1 MKHPTLHALAPVAL
15 LALTAPVL
23 SCGDK
28 DAGDTGESE
37 GSSEIADESW
47 SINLITESLD
57 FGEQDL
63 SSSSSQVIILQNN
76 GESDIFIQDLQATAG
91 TGVTATMPD
100 VPMLARGDVANVVV
114 TWAPKDIGPMSGE
127 VTLVLGP
134 SSTNTESFTVPVSG
148 SASGATVVISA
159 QQYDFGDIN
168 VGCESELT
176 VTITNTGNAALSVD
190 SVHIEGDASMT
201 VDLKEFELPLDLEP
215 FQSLD
220 VDVTYSPEDA
230 DGDLAYLT
238 VQTAADTVASTFEGR
253 GAVDGIDEVTYEV
266 GVTQRATML
275 WHINEVALPNVSW
288 AYYYEPFW
296 ASLPHFF
303 DKLAESRAYYRIAFL
318 WGTDGSVDGS
328 TTYIDHTMSTDQAMD
343 AVSEMLQNGS
353 QIGDNDRNFTSL
365 LAAIPA
371 QSEWLFEDEYWDE
384 SKLSLITVQRDVEQS
399 GGSWAN
405 YVAQA
410 QAYKDDPAN
419 LVFHA
424 IAGPPPSG
432 CGYAEYFSG
441 YYEAVIATDGLFL
454 SVCEEDWDA
463 HMEKIVAASL
473 GGGGEYFPLSGNPL
487 VSTITVYIDD
497 VSSSEG
503 WEYDED
509 LNSIV
514 FDDESYPSEGTEV
527 RIKYMKALGCG

>member
-1 MKHPTLHALAPVAL
+1 MKHPTLHALAPWAL
-15 LALTAPVL
+15 LALTAPML

-28 DAGDTGESE
+28 AAGDTGEGEST
-37 GSSEIADESW
+37 GAPVDESW
-47 SINLITESLD
+47 SVNVITESLD

-63 SSSSSQVIILQNN
+63 SASSTQTIMLQNN
-76 GESDIFIQDLQATAG
+76 GDSDVFIQDLRVTEG
-91 TGVTATMPD
+91 LGLTATMPD
-100 VPMLARGDVANVVV
+100 MPVLARGDVGNVVV
-114 TWAPKDIGPMSGE
+114 TWAPKDIGTMTGE
-127 VTLVLGP
+127 ITLVLGP
-134 SSTNTESFTVPVSG
+134 SSTNTSEFTVPVSG
-148 SASGATVVISA
+148 SASGATVVIST
-159 QQYDFGDIN
+159 QSYDFGDIN
-168 VGCESELT
+168 VGCEAEVT
-176 VTITNTGNAALSVD
+176 VTITNTGNAALTVD
-190 SVHIEGDASMT
+190 SVHIEGDTSIA
-201 VDLKEFELPLDLEP
+201 VNLKETELPLDLAP

-220 VDVTYSPEDA
+220 VDVKYSPEDA

-238 VQTAADTVASTFEGR
+238 VDTAAATVASTFEGR

-275 WHINEVALPNVSW
+275 WHINEVALPNVTW

-296 ASLPHFF
+296 AALPHFF
-303 DKLAESRAYYRIAFL
+303 DKLAEARAYYRIAFL
-318 WGTDGSVDGS
+318 WGTDGTVDGS
-328 TTYIDHTMSTDQAMD
+328 TAYIDHTMTTSEAMD
-343 AVSEMLQNGS
+343 AVSDMLQNGS
-353 QIGDNDRNFTSL
+353 TIGDNDRNFTSL

-371 QSEWLFEDEYWDE
+371 QSDWLFEDDYWTE

-405 YVAQA
+405 YVATA

-419 LVFHA
+419 VVFHA

-454 SVCEEDWDA
+454 SVCDEDWEP

-487 VSTITVYIDD
+487 VSTITVYLDD

-509 LNSIV
+509 LNSVV